1 MSIIHKST
9 VSKYFEDFSIGDKY
23 IIPSRTQ
30 TSAVFSMFQGASGDN
45 DPIHYDKEFCKQRGH
60 PEMLAHGLQVL
71 IQTAA
76 GAGTFPSEVRDTLL
90 GLIEV
95 SGKMLR
101 PVYREDTLYPELV
114 ISNLISQNTTGIIEM
129 KALVNNQNNVL
140 VFEGFHKY
148 LVKKKIND
156 N

>member
-1 MSIIHKST
+1 MSIIYKSI

-23 IIPSRTQ
+23 VLPSRTQ
-30 TSAVFSMFQGASGDN
+30 TSAIFSMFQGASGDN

-71 IQTAA
+71 IQTAT

-95 SGKMLR
+95 SGKMLK

-148 LVKKKIND
+148 LVKKKFND
-156 N
+156 K

>member
-23 IIPSRTQ
+23 VLPSRTQ
-30 TSAVFSMFQGASGDN
+30 TSAIFTMFQAASGDN
-45 DPIHYDKEFCKQRGH
+45 DPIHYDKEFCKKKGH

-76 GAGTFPSEVRDTLL
+76 GAGSFPSEVRESLL

-95 SGKMLR
+95 SGKMLK

-129 KALVNNQNNVL
+129 KALVTNQNNVL